1 MPHNP
6 QHEHNPPLRYRHTC
20 PEGHGECK
28 PGNMCRSCPSECATC
43 QNLRYAHKG
52 VCSSSDCF
60 TCNHG
65 YKHTIKH
72 GDGRGT
78 CEMADSQILVYGAAG
93 LVALLLIAAA
103 VYVVYYEAYRKRNL
117 GKIFNR
123 SKSKGAL
130 PT

>member
-1 MPHNP
+1 
-6 QHEHNPPLRYRHTC
+6 
-20 PEGHGECK
+20 
-28 PGNMCRSCPSECATC
+28 
-43 QNLRYAHKG
+43 
-52 VCSSSDCF
+52 
-60 TCNHG
+60 
-65 YKHTIKH
+65 
-72 GDGRGT
+72 
-78 CEMADSQILVYGAAG
+78 MADSQILVYGAAG